1 MSGAYLIN
9 GQRVA
14 PEAFY
19 AVACDPRRSVV
30 VEACAGAGKT
40 WMLVSRML
48 RAMMDGTPPHQILAI
63 TFTRKAAGEMRT
75 RLQEWMHEF
84 AHADDAACDQALRDR
99 GVAEADLPLLRD
111 RLRGLQAAW
120 MADGRSV
127 EIHTILGWFAKLV
140 QGAPLDLLHELGLP
154 PDMQLIED
162 TQALWPTVWGRFLRK
177 VDADEALKQALVDSV
192 RDVGRHN
199 TEAWLQATL
208 SSRLEIEL
216 AEQAGTLATSV
227 EGVSALSKGWSEDDD
242 LAAAWRLPV
251 PNAQLWALAKAL
263 GQGSKK
269 GQRDAAVA
277 LEVALGQARDD
288 VAEQGIRQALFTST
302 GGLRKALGESEL
314 LMWAAAWLGDWAD
327 ARAQAHAR
335 QQHERQCLLA
345 TALLSA
351 YRQLK
356 AEMGVA
362 DMVDL
367 ELAAARLM
375 VDPVMSGWVQE
386 RLDHQVRH
394 VLMDEFQDTSPLQWH
409 TLRAWLSAYAGAGGG
424 SSGQQAPSV
433 FLVGDPKQSIYRFRR
448 ADPRVFQAARRF
460 VVDGLDGQHLAC
472 DHTRR
477 NAQGVI
483 SALNAVMGQ
492 VAAAGRFP
500 DFRTHT
506 SASAE
511 VGQVQV
517 LPQVPRASSG
527 KGDVAQADAVA
538 NASPDAPSD
547 LPPGWRDTL
556 TTPRHEVEATRREQ
570 EAEQIATLVT
580 HAIAVDGVPPEK
592 IFVLARRR
600 VTLDAVAQAL
610 SARQIAHIAPESDLL
625 TDKAEVQD
633 LMAVVEALLSPSNK
647 LALAHTLRSPLFGVD
662 DDGLQWLATR
672 LPSSPASWMT
682 ALLQLEEADQAP
694 PALLAARSA
703 FLAWRLDLPHLPPH
717 DLLERIVRDTGYRQA
732 LAAHVPHGQWQAALF
747 HVDTLLAHALGAQA
761 GRDLTPYAWLRQL
774 RREPPK
780 LPPRAAGQAV
790 QLLTVHGAKGLEA
803 DVVVLADMDAEPQR
817 SATYSLMID
826 WPEGHSAPLRCA
838 FVASERQCPPSLRS
852 LRDAEDL
859 ADEIEGMNAL
869 YVAITRARRTL
880 VLSSTAPRAPREDSW
895 WAWMHHAADLP
906 PPLSLDALTVSGND
920 LPGGQAAVGA
930 DVQVPGLP
938 ELARPQP
945 GDVPADA
952 AGAKSEVG
960 RAQALVA
967 PQAPASR
974 DAILG
979 QWVHA
984 AMEHLTLLPARQRS
998 DARITQV
1005 LQATQAALAARLMLP
1020 ADTTW
1025 AALEVAAAGLTRH
1038 MLDAPALGPW
1048 LRAEDWAWS
1057 GNEVPMSDAV
1067 GVMRLDRLV
1076 AQLMDSGRLRW
1087 WVIDYKLNHDPM
1099 ASEAYQAQM
1108 ARYVA
1113 AVQAL
1118 QPDDAVGGAFITAQG
1133 EWVVWRAPPA

>member
-99 GVAEADLPLLRD
+99 GVAAADLPVLRE

-162 TQALWPTVWGRFLRK
+162 TQALWPTVWGRFLRL
-177 VDADEALKQALVDSV
+177 VDRDEALKGALADSV

-199 TEAWLQATL
+199 TEAWLQAAL

-216 AEQAGTLATSV
+216 AERAGTLCTSV
-227 EGVSALSKGWSEDDD
+227 EGVSALNKGWADDED
-242 LAAAWRLPV
+242 LAAAWRQPV
-251 PNAQLWALAKAL
+251 PKAQLWALAKEL
-263 GQGSKK
+263 GQSTKK

-277 LEVALGQARDD
+277 LETALGQLSDEA
-288 VAEQGIRQALFTST
+288 AEQGIRQALFTST
-302 GGLRKALGESEL
+302 GGLRKALGESDL
-314 LMWAAAWLGDWAD
+314 VMWAAAWLGDWAD
-327 ARAQAHAR
+327 ARAQARAR

-345 TALLSA
+345 KALLEA

-356 AEMGVA
+356 SEMGVA

-367 ELAAARLM
+367 ELAAGRLM
-375 VDPVMSGWVQE
+375 ADPVMSGWVQE

-460 VVDGLDGQHLAC
+460 VVEGLDGQHLAC

-483 SALNAVMGQ
+483 AALNAVMGQ

-500 DFRTHT
+500 DFRMHT

-511 VGQVQV
+511 AGQLRV
-517 LPQVPRASSG
+517 LPQVPREATAQ
-527 KGDVAQADAVA
+527 GDATQADAAGSTRGVHTA
-538 NASPDAPSD
+538 NDASS

-556 TTPRHEVEATRREQ
+556 TTPRHEIEPTRREQ
-570 EAEQIATLVT
+570 EAEQIATLVAHT
-580 HAIAVDGVPPEK
+580 IAEEGVPADR

-610 SARQIAHIAPESDLL
+610 AARQIAHIAPESDLL

-633 LMAVVEALLSPSNK
+633 LMAAVEALLSPGNK
-647 LALAHTLRSPLFGVD
+647 LALAHALRSPLFGVD
-662 DDGLQWLATR
+662 DDGLQWLAMQLTTPQMSWMNA
-672 LPSSPASWMT
+672 LLKLGPTDQPPASLLRAQRAFT
-682 ALLQLEEADQAP
+682 AWQQA
-694 PALLAARSA
+694 
-703 FLAWRLDLPHLPPH
+703 LPQLPPH

-747 HVDTLLAHALGAQA
+747 NVDTLLAHALGAQA

-803 DVVVLADMDAEPQR
+803 DVVVLADMDPEPQR
-817 SATYSLMID
+817 SGTYSLMVD
-826 WPEGHSAPLRCA
+826 WPEGQSAPVRCA
-838 FVASERQCPPSLRS
+838 FVASERQCPPSLRP

-880 VLSSTAPRAPREDSW
+880 VLSSTAPRSSRDDSW
-895 WAWMHHAADLP
+895 WAWMHRASELP
-906 PPLSLDALTVSGND
+906 PPLSIDDLAVSVPPAHMALT
-920 LPGGQAAVGA
+920 AAGP
-930 DVQVPGLP
+930 DIQVPGLP
-938 ELARPQP
+938 DLPGRPPAAALAGEGLPEPAASGPSPRP
-945 GDVPADA
+945 PAN
-952 AGAKSEVG
+952 
-960 RAQALVA
+960 
-967 PQAPASR
+967 R
-974 DAILG
+974 DAVLG

-984 AMEHLTLLPARQRS
+984 ALEQLTLLPGAQRS
-998 DARITQV
+998 DARIAQV
-1005 LQATQAALAARLMLP
+1005 LQATQAALAAQLALP
-1020 ADTTW
+1020 AHTTW
-1025 AALEVAAAGLTRH
+1025 PDLQPTAAELSRH
-1038 MLDAPALGPW
+1038 MLDAPALRPW
-1048 LRAEDWAWS
+1048 LRAEGWAWV
-1057 GNEVPMSDAV
+1057 GNEVPMSDAA

-1076 AQLMDSGRLRW
+1076 AERVDDGRLRW

-1118 QPDDAVGGAFITAQG
+1118 QPQDAVGGAFITAQG

>member
-99 GVAEADLPLLRD
+99 GVAQGELAGMRE

-162 TQALWPTVWGRFLRK
+162 TQAMWPNVWGRFLRK
-177 VDADEALKQALVDSV
+177 VDADETLKQALADSV

-199 TEAWLQATL
+199 AEAWLQAAL

-216 AEQAGTLATSV
+216 AEQAGTLSTSV
-227 EGVSALSKGWSEDDD
+227 EGVSALNKGWSDDAD
-242 LAAAWRLPV
+242 LAAAWRQPV
-251 PNAQLWALAKAL
+251 PHAQLWALAKEL
-263 GQGSKK
+263 GQSTKK
-269 GQRDAAVA
+269 GPRDAAVA
-277 LEVALGQARDD
+277 LEMALGQASNDA
-288 VAEQGIRQALFTST
+288 AEQGIRQALFTST
-302 GGLRKALGESEL
+302 GGLRKALGESDL
-314 LMWAAAWLGDWAD
+314 VMWAAAWLGDWAD

-335 QQHERQCLLA
+335 RQHERQCRLA
-345 TALLSA
+345 HALLSA

-375 VDPVMSGWVQE
+375 ADPVMSGWVQE

-424 SSGQQAPSV
+424 NSGQQAPSV

-460 VVDGLDGQHLAC
+460 VVEGLDGQHLAC

-483 SALNAVMGQ
+483 AALNAVMGQ

-511 VGQVQV
+511 AGQVQV
-517 LPQVPRASSG
+517 LPQVPREAPA
-527 KGDVAQADAVA
+527 KAEVAQQGPEAGCA
-538 NASPDAPSD
+538 

-570 EAEQIATLVT
+570 EAEQIATVVG
-580 HAIAVDGVPPEK
+580 HAIAADGVPPEK

-633 LMAVVEALLSPSNK
+633 LLAAVEALLSPGNK
-647 LALAHTLRSPLFGVD
+647 LALAHALRSPLFGVD

-672 LPSSPASWMT
+672 LPTPQASWMD
-682 ALLQLEEADQAP
+682 ALLTLDAADQP
-694 PALLAARSA
+694 PPGLLAACHA
-703 FLAWRLDLPHLPPH
+703 FTVWQQHLPHLPPH

-780 LPPRAAGQAV
+780 LPPRSAGQAV

-803 DVVVLADMDAEPQR
+803 DVVVLADMDAEGQR

-826 WPEGHSAPLRCA
+826 WPEGHSAPVRCA
-838 FVASERQCPPSLRS
+838 FVASERQCPPSLRP

-895 WAWMHHAADLP
+895 WAWMHHAAALP
-906 PPLSLDALTVSGND
+906 PPLALNELLPTVAGMAAGHDAVHTAI
-920 LPGGQAAVGA
+920 QM
-930 DVQVPGLP
+930 PGLP
-938 ELARPQP
+938 ELLRHL
-945 GDVPADA
+945 PADVA
-952 AGAKSEVG
+952 D
-960 RAQALVA
+960 AQAEA
-967 PQAPASR
+967 AQTAPASR

-984 AMEHLTLLPARQRS
+984 AMEHLTLLPTAHRS

-1005 LQATQAALAARLMLP
+1005 LLATQTALATRLLLP
-1020 ADTTW
+1020 PDTTW
-1025 AALEVAAAGLTRH
+1025 AGLQETAAGLTRH
-1038 MLDAPALGPW
+1038 MLDAPALRTW
-1048 LRAEDWAWS
+1048 LGAEGWAWA
-1057 GNEVPMSDAV
+1057 GNEVPMSDV
-1067 GVMRLDRLV
+1067 TGVMRLDRLV
-1076 AQLMDSGRLRW
+1076 AQAMDDGRLRW

-1099 ASEAYQAQM
+1099 ASASYQAQM

-1118 QPDDAVGGAFITAQG
+1118 QPNDAVGGAFITAQG
-1133 EWVVWRAPPA
+1133 EWVVWRTPQA